1 MPGQNVKDRLQDA
14 FFELLYQHSL
24 HGTLCEEGLLRDCER
39 ILSNL
44 APPNP
49 RLESYL
55 KQIVEQISAVR
66 NLKTRIDWVLDEI
79 EEAGGRSL
87 NKDEMLL
94 LDQETEIENWL
105 VEQADHF
112 DERFGALWN
121 CATAP
126 PTSAYRP
133 DDADRHTSLS

>member
-1 MPGQNVKDRLQDA
+1 MHGQDVKDRLQEA
-14 FFELLYQHSL
+14 FDELLSQHSL
-24 HGTLCEEGLLRDCER
+24 YGTLCEEGLLKDCER

-44 APPNP
+44 TAINP

-55 KQIVEQISAVR
+55 KQIVEQMSAVR

-87 NKDEMLL
+87 NRDEMLL
-94 LDQETEIENWL
+94 LDQETEIDNWL
-105 VEQADHF
+105 LDQADHF

-121 CATAP
+121 GATAP
-126 PTSAYRP
+126 PMAVYRP
-133 DDADRHTSLS
+133 DDGNRQTMLS